1 MRHRQTAATITTFA
15 LVAPIFLFI
24 VFGTLEMARVM
35 SAWMV
40 ITNEAVEA
48 ARYGAVHYDS
58 TRDPLAQASDIRIVL
73 GDRMKGVLAVEGF
86 KPAPVIQVLQVAPD
100 PKIDVTISYQVPL
113 VIPLVSQFLPNPFPL
128 QARSV
133 MRAEPGD

>member
-1 MRHRQTAATITTFA
+1 MGHRQSAATITTFA
-15 LVAPIFLFI
+15 LVAPVFLFI
-24 VFGTLEMARVM
+24 VFATLEMSRVM

-40 ITNEAVEA
+40 ITNESVEA
-48 ARYGAVHYDS
+48 ARFGSVRYDA
-58 TRDPLAQASDIRIVL
+58 TRDPSAQASDINAFIA
-73 GDRMKGVLAVEGF
+73 DRLNGVLAADGI
-86 KPAPVIQVLQVAPD
+86 KPPPVVRVTPG
-100 PKIDVTISYQVPL
+100 PKVDVTISYQVQL